1 MVNRLCKTSNKE
13 RSRVVKRMHKKNLK
27 PRAHL
32 IKDEAEK
39 RVKRKTVYRDVGIQY
54 MCNSLNCLLVFLGV
68 KEGIDELLQQPAWC
82 PQEGKY
88 APLRGNG
95 RAGPSQS
102 VISHVLY
109 SFF

>member
-1 MVNRLCKTSNKE
+1 
-13 RSRVVKRMHKKNLK
+13 
-27 PRAHL
+27 
-32 IKDEAEK
+32 
-39 RVKRKTVYRDVGIQY
+39 

-109 SFF
+109 SFSEKKDVLYSIFLRSWRVEILVLVSGGGP